1 MRFLK
6 AQSTNA
12 RGIYGNKDIRRDI
25 NGLVTLDSTNAV
37 MVPIGTTAQQPNNPT
52 NGMMRYNTTT
62 NVFENYENS
71 SWAPVR
77 RFAPANIV
85 VQAAGNGDDV
95 ETKFGPL
102 NNGDT
107 YNPAPA
113 DEQNILVMVENV
125 LQIPTTNYVLEQNP
139 SGYAAGWYVVFGT
152 AVPTGKPVTIFH
164 NFDK

>member
-25 NGLVTLDSTNAV
+25 NGLVTLDSNNAV
-37 MVPIGTTAQQPNNPT
+37 MIPAGTTAQQPLNPT

-62 NVFENYENS
+62 NVFESYEAG

-85 VQAAGNGDDV
+85 VQNAGNGNDV

-102 NNGDT
+102 NNGDS

-113 DEQNILVMVENV
+113 AAQNILVMVENV
-125 LQIPTTNYVLEQNP
+125 LQIPTTNYTLEQNP
-139 SGYAAGWYVVFGT
+139 GGYAAGWYVVFGT
-152 AVPTGKPVTIFH
+152 PVPTGKPVTIFH

>member
-1 MRFLK
+1 
-6 AQSTNA
+6 
-12 RGIYGNKDIRRDI
+12 
-25 NGLVTLDSTNAV
+25 

-113 DEQNILVMVENV
+113 AAQNILVMVENV

>member
-37 MVPIGTTAQQPNNPT
+37 MVPIGTTAQQPASPT

-62 NVFENYENS
+62 NVFESYENS

-85 VQAAGNGDDV
+85 VQAAGNGDDT
-95 ETKFGPL
+95 ETKFGPSKQRRQL
-102 NNGDT
+102 
-107 YNPAPA
+107 
-113 DEQNILVMVENV
+113 
-125 LQIPTTNYVLEQNP
+125 
-139 SGYAAGWYVVFGT
+139 
-152 AVPTGKPVTIFH
+152 
-164 NFDK
+164 

>member
-1 MRFLK
+1 
-6 AQSTNA
+6 
-12 RGIYGNKDIRRDI
+12 
-25 NGLVTLDSTNAV
+25 
-37 MVPIGTTAQQPNNPT
+37 
-52 NGMMRYNTTT
+52 MMRYNTTT

-102 NNGDT
+102 NNGDS

-113 DEQNILVMVENV
+113 AAQNILVMVENV

>member
-1 MRFLK
+1 
-6 AQSTNA
+6 
-12 RGIYGNKDIRRDI
+12 
-25 NGLVTLDSTNAV
+25 
-37 MVPIGTTAQQPNNPT
+37 MVPIGTTAQQPGNPT

-102 NNGDT
+102 NNGDS

-113 DEQNILVMVENV
+113 AAQNILVMVENV

>member
-37 MVPIGTTAQQPNNPT
+37 MVPSGTTSQQPSSPV

-62 NVFENYENS
+62 NVFESYEAG

-77 RFAPANIV
+77 RFAPAAIV
-85 VQAAGNGDDV
+85 VQSAGNGDDS

-113 DEQNILVMVENV
+113 AVQNILVMVENV
-125 LQIPTTNYVLEQNP
+125 LQIPTTNFTLEQNP
-139 SGYAAGWYVVFGT
+139 SGYATGWYVVFGA

>member
-37 MVPIGTTAQQPNNPT
+37 MVPSGTTAQQPSSPV

-62 NVFENYENS
+62 NVFESYEAG

-77 RFAPANIV
+77 RFAPAAIV
-85 VQAAGNGDDV
+85 VQSAGNGDDS

-107 YNPAPA
+107 YNPAA
-113 DEQNILVMVENV
+113 VQNILVMVENV
-125 LQIPTTNYVLEQNP
+125 LQIPTTNFTLEQNP
-139 SGYAAGWYVVFGT
+139 SGYAAGWYVVFGA

>member
-25 NGLVTLDSTNAV
+25 HGLVTLDSTNSVAV
-37 MVPIGTTAQQPNNPT
+37 PVGTTAQRPLSPT
-52 NGMMRYNTTT
+52 NGMMRYNTTS
-62 NVFENYENS
+62 NVFESYEAG

-85 VQAAGNGDDV
+85 VQSAGNGDDT

-102 NNGDT
+102 SNGDS

-113 DEQNILVMVENV
+113 AAQNILVMVENV

>member
-1 MRFLK
+1 
-6 AQSTNA
+6 
-12 RGIYGNKDIRRDI
+12 
-25 NGLVTLDSTNAV
+25 
-37 MVPIGTTAQQPNNPT
+37 MVPIGTTAQQPGNPT

-85 VQAAGNGDDV
+85 VQAAGNGDDT

-102 NNGDT
+102 NNGDS

-113 DEQNILVMVENV
+113 AAQNILVMVENV

-139 SGYAAGWYVVFGT
+139 SGYAAGWYVVFGS